1 MSQASLSPSRS
12 VRRPPDQR
20 AAASQVTRGL
30 FRSARLSV
38 GLPPGIVAPSV
49 EVPILA
55 FALAIEPLVDA
66 VAPLSRSLGAIAVR
80 VAGDLVGSVGL
91 VGSGGIVGVV
101 CEGARAGKC
110 DQREGDEG
118 CQVSLTIQSGDSSH
132 GVFLFERLGDIAR
145 GRRASI

>member
-20 AAASQVTRGL
+20 AAASQVTRWL
-30 FRSARLSV
+30 FRAARLSV
-38 GLPPGIVAPSV
+38 GLPLGFPPGIVAPSV

-80 VAGDLVGSVGL
+80 VAGGL
-91 VGSGGIVGVV
+91 V
-101 CEGARAGKC
+101 
-110 DQREGDEG
+110 DY
-118 CQVSLTIQSGDSSH
+118 
-132 GVFLFERLGDIAR
+132 
-145 GRRASI
+145 